1 MPPSSPPEP
10 TAATALPRAP
20 ARWSTAPPGMRR
32 SGADLPRRARLR
44 KSTQPACLARWACSS
59 LRATPARTPAISS
72 SCGECDRL
80 SRMKQFAFALA
91 LLLAAPTL
99 AQRYPS
105 RSSDDFSSD
114 SSNLEGI
121 YAAAG
126 GGGQLMIFG
135 GDNAFGYDAEA
146 RIGYSFNPAMQLYVG
161 GSLDGA
167 RFV

>member
-1 MPPSSPPEP
+1 H
-10 TAATALPRAP
+10 
-20 ARWSTAPPGMRR
+20 
-32 SGADLPRRARLR
+32 RRARLR
-44 KSTQPACLARWACSS
+44 NSTQSACSARWACSS
-59 LRATPARTPAISS
+59 PRATPAPTPAISFCS
-72 SCGECDRL
+72 SECGSL
-80 SRMKQFAFALA
+80 LRMKQSVLALA
-91 LLLAAPTL
+91 LLLATPAL

-167 RFV
+167 SFVGH